1 MSQTTPHNI
10 LHWIDENFEKPV
22 IVICLLVALILIPY
36 QVFTR
41 YILGTWLQFNV
52 DTSMVEE
59 LSLFCFITAIYFGAS
74 LSIRRRKSLRMTAI
88 MELVPERWK
97 NLVLMFN
104 DCAFLVL
111 TGLIAFLSTDM
122 MEAQIRLPQVTP
134 TNSTV

>member
-1 MSQTTPHNI
+1 
-10 LHWIDENFEKPV
+10 
-22 IVICLLVALILIPY
+22 
-36 QVFTR
+36 
-41 YILGTWLQFNV
+41 
-52 DTSMVEE
+52 MVEE

-122 MEAQIRLPQVTP
+122 MEAQIRLPQDVYKRQVPAERRSSRAQTRP
-134 TNSTV
+134 CARFPHEWHGRPDPCRHPFHR